1 MKRMLKLA
9 LAAAVISTAFGVPTF
24 ASADERAANLDGV
37 TIITGA
43 IRDSRAAPAVEADD
57 SALPALPVV
66 YDDQQPQAAATSDT
80 SATQQSSESSASGAD
95 LSHRVETQ

>member
-1 MKRMLKLA
+1 MTRMLKLA
-9 LAAAVISTAFGVPTF
+9 LAAAVISTALGAPTF

-43 IRDSRAAPAVEADD
+43 IRDTRIAPVVEAND

-66 YDDQQPQAAATSDT
+66 YEDEQPQADAVSDG
-80 SATQQSSESSASGAD
+80 SATQQNSEGSASGAD